1 MYVIELRNIRFN
13 FSEHI
18 CERGIN
24 VTSYFPLFPLLL
36 ANQYR
41 MAVGI
46 CFRQTDP
53 SPYAYM
59 QYAGAIFSEL
69 LGVQR
74 PLQIAVSIPPFIN
87 PVGNEAIE
95 SLRRL
100 NILFWE

>member
-1 MYVIELRNIRFN
+1 MLRAI
-13 FSEHI
+13 SH
-18 CERGIN
+18 
-24 VTSYFPLFPLLL
+24 SFPFLL

-87 PVGNEAIE
+87 PVGNEAVE